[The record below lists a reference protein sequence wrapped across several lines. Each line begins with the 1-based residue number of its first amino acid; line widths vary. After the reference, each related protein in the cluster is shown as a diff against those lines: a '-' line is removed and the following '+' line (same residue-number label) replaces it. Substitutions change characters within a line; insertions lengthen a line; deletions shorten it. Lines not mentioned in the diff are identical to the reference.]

1 MNIIEDKA
9 LMERVGDNEL
19 YREPMGVEIRWV
31 VVFEVRFGAAGVK
44 FSSSCRCS
52 PLSRKLSGLLANE
65 DGTAEFILSFLL
77 WNGSFLFFKQREEET
92 C

>member
-1 MNIIEDKA
+1 MSLNNKRLRGLISWLTKSCRMNIIESKA

-44 FSSSCRCS
+44 F
-52 PLSRKLSGLLANE
+52 
-65 DGTAEFILSFLL
+65 
-77 WNGSFLFFKQREEET
+77 
-92 C
+92 